1 MIYLRRHLQVRSFLA
16 WWSLVSSFQWKFRP
30 EFLPK
35 KRNKKLL
42 SRWAKRRTKNV
53 HLINLFLATYFT
65 TVPYVDSNQRKKIFF
80 KVCNSLYQE
89 ALLKYSQAQ
98 KVWPIMLVGDFE
110 STTLLW
116 QKIISQFKKVFVS

>member
-1 MIYLRRHLQVRSFLA
+1 LMVTGFIFSVE
-16 WWSLVSSFQWKFRP
+16 VSSGVSSWK
-30 EFLPK
+30 K
-35 KRNKKLL
+35 KKIYYLVGQKGEQKMIILL
-42 SRWAKRRTKNV
+42 TFFSYLHYDSV
-53 HLINLFLATYFT
+53 H
-65 TVPYVDSNQRKKIFF
+65 VDSNQRKKIFF